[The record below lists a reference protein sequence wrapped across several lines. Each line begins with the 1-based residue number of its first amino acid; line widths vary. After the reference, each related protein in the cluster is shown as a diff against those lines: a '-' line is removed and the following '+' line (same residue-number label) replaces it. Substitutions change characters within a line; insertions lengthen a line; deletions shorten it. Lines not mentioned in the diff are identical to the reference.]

1 LRGKP
6 GSFEEINPIASEADL
21 PIDNSQDIAAFNR
34 MAREFTEGFNS
45 GDVDRLMRF
54 YADRYVD
61 VKLRSPVQTHE
72 QRKAYYLHVMK
83 TRNIRVDVRP
93 DEIVV
98 EGDFAFIRGAILISR
113 ADATE
118 PDPTEL
124 RYLEIARKDSD
135 GAWKAWWGMDGPLQ
149 EYEPARE

>member
-1 LRGKP
+1 MP
-6 GSFEEINPIASEADL
+6 V
-21 PIDNSQDIAAFNR
+21 DNSQDIAALHR

-54 YADRYVD
+54 YAERYVD
-61 VKLRSPVQTHE
+61 VNLRNPLQTRE
-72 QRKAYYLHVMK
+72 QRRAYYLHVIK

-98 EGDFAFIRGAILISR
+98 EGDIAFIRGTILISR
-113 ADATE
+113 ADAASE
-118 PDPTEL
+118 PNSTEL
-124 RYLEIARKDSD
+124 RYLEIARKNSD
-135 GAWKAWWGMDGPLQ
+135 GTWKVWWGMDGPVQ